1 MIKNFV
7 DLYAQHPD
15 IYIVQHPKKADE
27 EACILLC
34 TVPKWFAGWVDI
46 DSPSDPYE
54 ESTWKAIAEF
64 LQGEHTFAGGR
75 YGMARELQQRQLSFL
90 ESFTL
95 GELCHIVQLAI
106 QHRRLIV
113 YHRKMLKP
121 IQAVLCQLSP
131 ANGAAAQA
139 EGEEIKDMDDLCLVL
154 FRMLIHH
161 PQGIRLCRMKQMI
174 KHEF

>member
-1 MIKNFV
+1 MSRATVRQTLTSVLESLYRDRIKPLANYVKGRLKERACPEGMIKNFV

-64 LQGEHTFAGGR
+64 LQGEH
-75 YGMARELQQRQLSFL
+75 L
-90 ESFTL
+90 E
-95 GELCHIVQLAI
+95 
-106 QHRRLIV
+106 
-113 YHRKMLKP
+113 
-121 IQAVLCQLSP
+121 
-131 ANGAAAQA
+131 
-139 EGEEIKDMDDLCLVL
+139 
-154 FRMLIHH
+154 
-161 PQGIRLCRMKQMI
+161 
-174 KHEF
+174 